1 MQRSKKAFT
10 LIELLVVI
18 AIIAIL
24 AAILFPVFAQAKQAA
39 KKTTDLSN
47 NKNIAL
53 GITMYAADFDDTF
66 PLASIFDGAKGW
78 TPWQFTVNPYV
89 KSGAQTGNP
98 GDFIKGWD
106 TSVTPNR
113 NVEMGIWRS
122 PIARNISQNN
132 GPSYG
137 ANALVMGED
146 QSAAPWVDDNQR
158 IPSLTG
164 SQAAR
169 PGEMLLSGL
178 TENFTWSGS
187 QNLAFEIPVEWT
199 RPEQVP
205 GVTSNPAN
213 AADTRLAAIWYRDNW
228 VKADLAWENR
238 QGPGALG
245 TWFCTWGPYM
255 CKGLRYSYAQSTL
268 VNYVDGHAKSVKLG
282 SLRVQNIFPQ
292 ETIDGVY

>member
-24 AAILFPVFAQAKQAA
+24 AAILFPVFAQAKMAA

-47 NKNIAL
+47 VKNVAL
-53 GITMYAADFDDTF
+53 GILLYTGDNDDVF
-66 PLASIFDGAKGW
+66 PLASIYDGAKGW

-89 KSGAQTGNP
+89 KNGAQTPNP
-98 GDFIKGWD
+98 GDFIQGYDQVNK
-106 TSVTPNR
+106 R
-113 NVEMGIWRS
+113 NVDLGIWRS
-122 PIARNISQNN
+122 PLARIIDKNN

-146 QSAAPWVDDNQR
+146 QSAAPWIDDNQR
-158 IPSLTG
+158 IPSLNG
-164 SQAAR
+164 SAAAR

-178 TENFTWSGS
+178 TENFTWSGG
-187 QNLAFEIPVEWT
+187 QQYAFEIPVEWT
-199 RPEQVP
+199 RPEQLP
-205 GVTSNPAN
+205 GATSNPAN
-213 AADTRLAAIWYRDNW
+213 ATDTKNAAIWYRDNW

-238 QGPGALG
+238 TGPGALG
-245 TWFCTWGPYM
+245 TWFCTWGPYN

-268 VNYVDGHAKSVKLG
+268 VNYVDGHAKAVKLG
-282 SLRVQNIFPQ
+282 SLKVQNIFPQ
-292 ETIDGVY
+292 ESIDGVY